1 MRGFSPLFKT
11 QNLSLKAISKYS
23 IAFRT
28 QITAFNFRIQVIL
41 PTPLTVG
48 YPVPKYP
55 KYPPSTAFQFQSFH
69 FQLPNDYSPSSLQPS
84 SLLLSTFHGWAGR
97 AKKRRAVDWPGLG
110 LGTKLERKNL
120 RAGPG
125 RLLSFHF
132 LFNFRSRRGPSAHS
146 LPSCCRTHFQPNC
159 HAPQIWEPTLSLD

>member
-11 QNLSLKAISKYS
+11 QNLSLKAISKYL

-48 YPVPKYP
+48 YP
-55 KYPPSTAFQFQSFH
+55 STHHPQHSNFNHSTFNFQKTTPLPAF
-69 FQLPNDYSPSSLQPS
+69 

-132 LFNFRSRRGPSAHS
+132 LFNFRSRRGPSAQS